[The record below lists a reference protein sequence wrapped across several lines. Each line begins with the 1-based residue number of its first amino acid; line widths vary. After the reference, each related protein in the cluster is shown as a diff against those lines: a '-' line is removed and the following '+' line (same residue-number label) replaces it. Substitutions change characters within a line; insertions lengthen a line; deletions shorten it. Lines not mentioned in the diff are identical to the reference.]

1 MVRWVVQVA
10 VLSSAGKADELVAQ
24 LKLEGLEA
32 YRETI
37 ERNGSQMHR
46 VRVGPFI
53 EREAA
58 IRVDELIGQR
68 LSIDAM
74 VMSAD

>member
-1 MVRWVVQVA
+1 
-10 VLSSAGKADELVAQ
+10 
-24 LKLEGLEA
+24 
-32 YRETI
+32 
-37 ERNGSQMHR
+37 MHR